1 MLNKRLVISGRQ
13 LTNKDDVAQHLLQWA
28 NHRVGSGSVH
38 YQLPCTSLTGSF
50 SDGRIF
56 LALLNDANPVRCEY
70 KPSPSSAVN
79 KQLAFQSAQVGSIF
93 KKSWCVRAP
102 VQLPRAHHNAH
113 NLRRPQRIYGIPPMM
128 DARDAESSSDGEI
141 VAAYLA
147 LLYVS
152 LPRYARR
159 HRTPEL
165 PATRLHSP
173 LI

>member
-79 KQLAFQSAQVGSIF
+79 KQLAFQSAQ
-93 KKSWCVRAP
+93 
-102 VQLPRAHHNAH
+102 
-113 NLRRPQRIYGIPPMM
+113 RIYGIPPMM
-128 DARDAESSSDGEI
+128 DARDAESSSDCVDDGALLAARRAADRDGELEGKRG
-141 VAAYLA
+141 VGVRRAAYRCA
-147 LLYVS
+147 TTG
-152 LPRYARR
+152 ARDR
-159 HRTPEL
+159 K
-165 PATRLHSP
+165 SVV
-173 LI
+173 